1 MRPVFT
7 ALLALALFTFPVLLE
22 AQEVVDPSVRSR
34 SRVLLENERVLVVE
48 NSYEPGAV
56 SDEHTHDSPRTVY
69 VVSGGILE
77 MVGPDG
83 TVTQMEVL
91 RGQALWRP
99 AETHVVRNVGPTR
112 VVVVETEIRTG
123 QGP

>member
-7 ALLALALFTFPVLLE
+7 ALLALALSAFPVLLE
-22 AQEVVDPSVRSR
+22 AQQVVDPSVRSR

-56 SDEHTHDSPRTVY
+56 SEEHTHDSPRTVY

-83 TVTQMEVL
+83 AVTQIEVL

-99 AETHVVRNVGPTR
+99 AETHVVRNVGPTQ